1 MLPKFTSWFK
11 SGAAAS
17 TFQEEKG
24 WEEKGTPTSANSR
37 QETFWKFLMLL
48 LVLSHSPEHNHVA
61 TSNHKEGCRI
71 YSSKDLRGLLSLIEN
86 VDRILVDN

>member
-11 SGAAAS
+11 SAAAAS

-24 WEEKGTPTSANSR
+24 CEEKGTPTTANSCY
-37 QETFWKFLMLL
+37 ETFWKFLMLR
-48 LVLSHSPEHNHVA
+48 LVLSHSPECNHIA

-71 YSSKDLRGLLSLIEN
+71 HSSEDLKGLLLKKKKNGFWWTIS
-86 VDRILVDN
+86 